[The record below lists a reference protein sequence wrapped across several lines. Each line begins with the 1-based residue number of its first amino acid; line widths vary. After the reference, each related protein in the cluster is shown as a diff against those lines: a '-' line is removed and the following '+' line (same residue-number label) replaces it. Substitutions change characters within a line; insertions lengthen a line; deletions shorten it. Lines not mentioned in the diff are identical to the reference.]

1 MLEFMLPFFLS
12 RSNYFFKIIQFLK
25 IMKRDFISILDWT
38 SEEIR
43 NNLDF
48 AIELKKQTKQGM
60 CPQLLQSKAYGMFFH
75 KPSLRTRL
83 SFEVGIAQLGGT
95 SFVLSE
101 QDFKIGERE
110 TVSDVARVMSRFVDG
125 ILIRTF
131 SHQMVLDLAQHS
143 TVPVVNML
151 TDFNHPCQVMSDM
164 LTIKEK
170 LGRIDNVR
178 IAYIGD
184 SNNMTISWLNLAA
197 RIPLDLRIATA
208 PETMPDMKIVN
219 QIQDMGISSIKV
231 TNSPQEAVEGAE
243 VLYTDVWASMGEKD
257 KISEREQVLQGFQI
271 NSNLLKYAE
280 KDALVLHCLPA
291 ERGKEITDEVI
302 ESSQS
307 VVFDQAENRLHAQ
320 KAILAQLEKWRTV

>member
-1 MLEFMLPFFLS
+1 
-12 RSNYFFKIIQFLK
+12 
-25 IMKRDFISILDWT
+25 MKRDFISILDWT

-43 NNLDF
+43 NNIDL
-48 AIELKKQTKQGM
+48 AVELKQQTKAGQ
-60 CPQLLQSKAYGMFFH
+60 CPQLLQRKSYGLFFH

-83 SFEVGIAQLGGT
+83 SFEVGIAQLGGA
-95 SFVLSE
+95 SMVLSE

-131 SHQMVLDLAQHS
+131 SHQLVLDLAEHA

-178 IAYIGD
+178 IAYVGD

-208 PETMPDMKIVN
+208 PETMPDMKLVN
-219 QIQDMGISSIKV
+219 EIKELGISTIKV
-231 TNSPQEAVEGAE
+231 TNSAEEAVDGAE
-243 VLYTDVWASMGEKD
+243 ALYTDVWASMGEKD
-257 KISEREQVLQGFQI
+257 KIAERERVLRDFQI
-271 NSNLLKYAE
+271 NSKLLKYAE

-291 ERGKEITDEVI
+291 ERGKEITDEVL
-302 ESSQS
+302 EGPQS

-320 KAILAQLEKWRTV
+320 KAILVQLEKWRTV

>member
-1 MLEFMLPFFLS
+1 
-12 RSNYFFKIIQFLK
+12 
-25 IMKRDFISILDWT
+25 MKRDFISILDWT
-38 SEEIR
+38 SKEIR
-43 NNLDF
+43 DNLDF
-48 AIELKKQTKQGM
+48 AAELKQQTKEGK
-60 CPQLLQSKAYGMFFH
+60 CPQLLKRKTYGLFFH

-95 SFVLSE
+95 SLVLSE

-110 TVSDVARVMSRFVDG
+110 TVSDVARVMSRYVDG

-131 SHQMVLDLAQHS
+131 SHQMVLELAQHA

-164 LTIKEK
+164 LTIKEN
-170 LGRIDNVR
+170 LGHIDNVR

-208 PETMPDMKIVN
+208 PETMPDMKLVSE
-219 QIQDMGISSIKV
+219 IQEIGISTINV
-231 TNSPQEAVEGAE
+231 THSAQEAVEGAE

-257 KISEREQVLQGFQI
+257 KIAERELVLKDFQI
-271 NSNLLKYAE
+271 NSSLLKYAE
-280 KDALVLHCLPA
+280 KNAIVMHCLPA

-302 ESSQS
+302 ECAQS
-307 VVFDQAENRLHAQ
+307 VVFDQAENRLHVQ
-320 KAILAQLEKWRTV
+320 KAILVQLEKWRTV

>member
-1 MLEFMLPFFLS
+1 
-12 RSNYFFKIIQFLK
+12 
-25 IMKRDFISILDWT
+25 MKRDFISILDWT
-38 SEEIR
+38 TEEIH

-48 AIELKKQTKQGM
+48 AVELKQQTKEGM
-60 CPQLLQSKAYGMFFH
+60 CPQLLERKTYVLFFH

-95 SFVLSE
+95 SMVLSE

-110 TVSDVARVMSRFVDG
+110 TVRDVARVMSRYVDG

-131 SHQMVLDLAQHS
+131 SHQLVLDLAKHA
-143 TVPVVNML
+143 TVPIVNML
-151 TDFNHPCQVMSDM
+151 TDFNHPCQVMSDL

-170 LGRIDNVR
+170 LGHIDNVR
-178 IAYIGD
+178 IAYVGD
-184 SNNMTISWLNLAA
+184 SNNMTNSWLNLAA

-208 PETMPDMKIVN
+208 PETLPDMKLVSEIRE
-219 QIQDMGISSIKV
+219 IGISTIKV
-231 TNSPQEAVEGAE
+231 THSAQEAVDGAE

-257 KISEREQVLQGFQI
+257 KLAERELVLKEFQI
-271 NSNLLKYAE
+271 NSSLLKYAE

-302 ESSQS
+302 ESTQS

-320 KAILAQLEKWRTV
+320 KAILVQLEKWRTV

>member
-1 MLEFMLPFFLS
+1 
-12 RSNYFFKIIQFLK
+12 
-25 IMKRDFISILDWT
+25 MKRDFISILDWT
-38 SEEIR
+38 TEEIH

-48 AIELKKQTKQGM
+48 AVELKQQTKEGM
-60 CPQLLQSKAYGMFFH
+60 CPQLLERKTYVLFFH

-95 SFVLSE
+95 SMVLSE

-110 TVSDVARVMSRFVDG
+110 TVSDVARVMSRYVDG

-131 SHQMVLDLAQHS
+131 SHQLVLDLAKHA
-143 TVPVVNML
+143 TVPIVNML
-151 TDFNHPCQVMSDM
+151 TDFNHPCQVMSDL

-170 LGRIDNVR
+170 LGHIDNVR
-178 IAYIGD
+178 IAYVGD
-184 SNNMTISWLNLAA
+184 SNNMTNSWLNLAA

-208 PETMPDMKIVN
+208 PETLPDMKLVSEIRE
-219 QIQDMGISSIKV
+219 IGISTIKV
-231 TNSPQEAVEGAE
+231 THSAQEAVDGAE

-257 KISEREQVLQGFQI
+257 KLAERELVLKEFQI
-271 NSNLLKYAE
+271 NSSLLKYAE

-291 ERGKEITDEVI
+291 ERGKEITNEVI
-302 ESSQS
+302 ESTQS

>member
-1 MLEFMLPFFLS
+1 
-12 RSNYFFKIIQFLK
+12 
-25 IMKRDFISILDWT
+25 MKRDFISILDWT

-43 NNLDF
+43 NNIDF
-48 AIELKKQTKQGM
+48 AVELKQQTKEGQ
-60 CPQLLQSKAYGMFFH
+60 CPQLLQRKTYGLFFH

-83 SFEVGIAQLGGT
+83 SFEVGIAQLGG
-95 SFVLSE
+95 SSMVLSE

-125 ILIRTF
+125 ILIRTY
-131 SHQMVLDLAQHS
+131 SHQMVLDLAEHA

-178 IAYIGD
+178 IAYVGD

-208 PETMPDMKIVN
+208 PETMPDMKLVN
-219 QIQDMGISSIKV
+219 EIQELGISTIKV
-231 TNSPQEAVEGAE
+231 TNSAEEAADGAE

-257 KISEREQVLQGFQI
+257 KITERERVLKDFQI
-271 NSNLLKYAE
+271 NSNLLKNAE
-280 KDALVLHCLPA
+280 KGALVLHCLPA
-291 ERGKEITDEVI
+291 ERGKEITDEVL
-302 ESSQS
+302 EGPQS

-320 KAILAQLEKWRTV
+320 KAILVQLEKWRTV

>member
-1 MLEFMLPFFLS
+1 M
-12 RSNYFFKIIQFLK
+12 SNLQYFKK
-25 IMKRDFISILDWT
+25 MKRDFISILDWT

-43 NNLDF
+43 NNIDL
-48 AIELKKQTKQGM
+48 AVELKQQTKAGQ
-60 CPQLLQSKAYGMFFH
+60 CPQLLQRKSYGLFFH

-83 SFEVGIAQLGGT
+83 SFEVGIAQLGGA
-95 SFVLSE
+95 SMVLSE

-131 SHQMVLDLAQHS
+131 SHQLVLDLAEHA

-178 IAYIGD
+178 IAYVGD

-208 PETMPDMKIVN
+208 PETMPDMKLVN
-219 QIQDMGISSIKV
+219 EIKELGISTIKV
-231 TNSPQEAVEGAE
+231 TNSAEEAVDGAE
-243 VLYTDVWASMGEKD
+243 ALYTDVWASMGEKD
-257 KISEREQVLQGFQI
+257 KIAERERVLRDFQI
-271 NSNLLKYAE
+271 NSKLLKYAE

-291 ERGKEITDEVI
+291 ERGKEITDEVL
-302 ESSQS
+302 EGPQS

-320 KAILAQLEKWRTV
+320 KAILVQLEKWRTI

>member
-1 MLEFMLPFFLS
+1 
-12 RSNYFFKIIQFLK
+12 
-25 IMKRDFISILDWT
+25 MKRDFISILDWT

-43 NNLDF
+43 NNIDL
-48 AIELKKQTKQGM
+48 AVELKQQTKEGQ
-60 CPQLLQSKAYGMFFH
+60 CPQLLHRKTFGLFFH

-83 SFEVGIAQLGGT
+83 SFEVGIAQLGGA
-95 SFVLSE
+95 SMVLSE
-101 QDFKIGERE
+101 KDFKIGERE

-131 SHQMVLDLAQHS
+131 SHQLVLDLAEHA

-178 IAYIGD
+178 IAYVGD

-208 PETMPDMKIVN
+208 PETMPDMKHVN
-219 QIQDMGISSIKV
+219 EIKEIGISTIKV
-231 TNSPQEAVEGAE
+231 TNSAKEAVDGAE

-257 KISEREQVLQGFQI
+257 KIAERERVLRDFQI
-271 NSNLLKYAE
+271 NSTLLKYAA

-291 ERGKEITDEVI
+291 ERGKEITDEVL
-302 ESSQS
+302 EGRQS

>member
-1 MLEFMLPFFLS
+1 
-12 RSNYFFKIIQFLK
+12 
-25 IMKRDFISILDWT
+25 MKRDFISILDWT
-38 SEEIR
+38 SKEIR
-43 NNLDF
+43 DNLDF
-48 AIELKKQTKQGM
+48 AAELKQQTKEGK
-60 CPQLLQSKAYGMFFH
+60 CPQLLKRKTYGLFFH

-95 SFVLSE
+95 SLVLSE

-110 TVSDVARVMSRFVDG
+110 TVSDVARVMSRYVDG

-131 SHQMVLDLAQHS
+131 SHQMVLELAQHAS
-143 TVPVVNML
+143 VPVVNML

-164 LTIKEK
+164 LTIKEN
-170 LGRIDNVR
+170 LGHIDNVR

-208 PETMPDMKIVN
+208 PETMPDMKLVSE
-219 QIQDMGISSIKV
+219 IQEIGISTINV
-231 TNSPQEAVEGAE
+231 THSAQEAVEGAE

-257 KISEREQVLQGFQI
+257 KIAERELVLKDFQI
-271 NSNLLKYAE
+271 NSSLLKYAE
-280 KDALVLHCLPA
+280 KNAIVMHCLPA

-302 ESSQS
+302 ECAQS
-307 VVFDQAENRLHAQ
+307 VVFDQAENRLHVQ

>member
-1 MLEFMLPFFLS
+1 
-12 RSNYFFKIIQFLK
+12 
-25 IMKRDFISILDWT
+25 MKRDFISILDWT

-43 NNLDF
+43 NNIDL
-48 AIELKKQTKQGM
+48 AVELKQQTKEGH
-60 CPQLLQSKAYGMFFH
+60 CPQLLQRKTFGLFFH

-83 SFEVGIAQLGGT
+83 SFEVGIVQLGGA
-95 SFVLSE
+95 SMVLSE
-101 QDFKIGERE
+101 KDFKIGERE

-131 SHQMVLDLAQHS
+131 SHQLVLDLAEHA

-178 IAYIGD
+178 IAYVGD

-208 PETMPDMKIVN
+208 PETMPDMKHVN
-219 QIQDMGISSIKV
+219 EIKELGISTIKV
-231 TNSPQEAVEGAE
+231 TNSAKEAVDGAE
-243 VLYTDVWASMGEKD
+243 ALYTDVWASMGEKD
-257 KISEREQVLQGFQI
+257 KIAERERILRDFQI
-271 NSNLLKYAE
+271 NSNLLKYAA

-291 ERGKEITDEVI
+291 ERGKEISDEVL
-302 ESSQS
+302 EGPQS

-320 KAILAQLEKWRTV
+320 KAILVQLEKWRTV

>member
-1 MLEFMLPFFLS
+1 
-12 RSNYFFKIIQFLK
+12 
-25 IMKRDFISILDWT
+25 MKRDFISILDWT

-43 NNLDF
+43 NNIDL
-48 AIELKKQTKQGM
+48 AVELKQQTKEGQ
-60 CPQLLQSKAYGMFFH
+60 CPQLLQRKTFGLFFH

-83 SFEVGIAQLGGT
+83 SFEVGIAQLGGA
-95 SFVLSE
+95 SMVLSE
-101 QDFKIGERE
+101 KDFKIGERE

-131 SHQMVLDLAQHS
+131 SHQLVLDLAEHA

-178 IAYIGD
+178 IAYVGD

-197 RIPLDLRIATA
+197 RIPMDLRIATA
-208 PETMPDMKIVN
+208 PETMPDMKHVN
-219 QIQDMGISSIKV
+219 EIKELGISTIKV
-231 TNSPQEAVEGAE
+231 TNSAKEAVDGAE
-243 VLYTDVWASMGEKD
+243 ALYTDVWASMGEKD
-257 KISEREQVLQGFQI
+257 KIVERERVLRDFQI
-271 NSNLLKYAE
+271 NSNLLKYAA

-291 ERGKEITDEVI
+291 ERGKEITDEVL
-302 ESSQS
+302 EGPQS

-320 KAILAQLEKWRTV
+320 KAILVQLEKWRTV

>member
-1 MLEFMLPFFLS
+1 
-12 RSNYFFKIIQFLK
+12 
-25 IMKRDFISILDWT
+25 MKRDFISILDWT

-43 NNLDF
+43 NNIDL
-48 AIELKKQTKQGM
+48 AVELKQQTKEGQ
-60 CPQLLQSKAYGMFFH
+60 CPQLLQRKTFGLFFH

-83 SFEVGIAQLGGT
+83 SFEVGIAQLGGA
-95 SFVLSE
+95 SMVLSE
-101 QDFKIGERE
+101 KDFKIGERE

-131 SHQMVLDLAQHS
+131 SHQLVLDLAEHA

-178 IAYIGD
+178 IAYVGD

-208 PETMPDMKIVN
+208 PETMPDMKHVN
-219 QIQDMGISSIKV
+219 EIKELGISTIKV
-231 TNSPQEAVEGAE
+231 TNSAKEAVDGAE
-243 VLYTDVWASMGEKD
+243 ALYTDVWASMGEKD
-257 KISEREQVLQGFQI
+257 KIVERERVLRDFQI
-271 NSNLLKYAE
+271 NSNLLKYAA

-291 ERGKEITDEVI
+291 ERGKEITDEVL
-302 ESSQS
+302 EGRQS

-320 KAILAQLEKWRTV
+320 KAILVQLEKWRTV

>member
-1 MLEFMLPFFLS
+1 
-12 RSNYFFKIIQFLK
+12 
-25 IMKRDFISILDWT
+25 MKRDFISILDWT
-38 SEEIR
+38 SEEIL
-43 NNLDF
+43 NNIDY
-48 AIELKKQTKQGM
+48 AVELKQQTKEGQ
-60 CPQLLQSKAYGMFFH
+60 CPQLLQRKTYGLFFH

-83 SFEVGIAQLGGT
+83 SFEVGISQLGG
-95 SFVLSE
+95 SSMVLSE

-131 SHQMVLDLAQHS
+131 SHQLVLDLAEHA

-170 LGRIDNVR
+170 LGRIKNVR
-178 IAYIGD
+178 IAYVGD

-208 PETMPDMKIVN
+208 TETMPDMKLVN
-219 QIQDMGISSIKV
+219 EIQELGISTIKV
-231 TNSPQEAVEGAE
+231 TNTAEEAVDGAE

-257 KISEREQVLQGFQI
+257 KIVERERVLKDFQI

-280 KDALVLHCLPA
+280 KNSLVLHCLPA
-291 ERGKEITDEVI
+291 ERGKEITDEVL
-302 ESSQS
+302 EGSQS

-320 KAILAQLEKWRTV
+320 KAILVQLEKWRTV

>member
-1 MLEFMLPFFLS
+1 
-12 RSNYFFKIIQFLK
+12 
-25 IMKRDFISILDWT
+25 MKRDFISILDWT
-38 SEEIR
+38 SKEIR
-43 NNLDF
+43 DNLDF
-48 AIELKKQTKQGM
+48 AAELKQQTKEGK
-60 CPQLLQSKAYGMFFH
+60 CPQLLKRKTYGLFFH

-95 SFVLSE
+95 SLVLSE

-110 TVSDVARVMSRFVDG
+110 TVSDVARVMSRYVDG

-131 SHQMVLDLAQHS
+131 SHQMVLDLAQHA

-164 LTIKEK
+164 LTIKEN
-170 LGRIDNVR
+170 LGHIDNVR

-208 PETMPDMKIVN
+208 PETMPYMKLVTE
-219 QIQDMGISSIKV
+219 IQEIGISTIKV
-231 TNSPQEAVEGAE
+231 TNSAQEAVEGAE

-257 KISEREQVLQGFQI
+257 KIAERELVLKDFQI
-271 NSNLLKYAE
+271 NSSLLKYAE
-280 KDALVLHCLPA
+280 KNAIVMHCLPA

-302 ESSQS
+302 ECAQS
-307 VVFDQAENRLHAQ
+307 VVFDQAENRLHVQ
-320 KAILAQLEKWRTV
+320 KAILVQLEKWRTV

>member
-1 MLEFMLPFFLS
+1 
-12 RSNYFFKIIQFLK
+12 
-25 IMKRDFISILDWT
+25 MKRDFISILDWT

-43 NNLDF
+43 NNIDL
-48 AIELKKQTKQGM
+48 AVELKQQTKEGK
-60 CPQLLQSKAYGMFFH
+60 CPQLLERKTYGLFFH

-83 SFEVGIAQLGGT
+83 SFEVGIAQLGG
-95 SFVLSE
+95 SSMVLSE

-125 ILIRTF
+125 ILIRTY
-131 SHQMVLDLAQHS
+131 SHQMVLDLAEHA

-178 IAYIGD
+178 IAYVGD

-208 PETMPDMKIVN
+208 PETMPDMKLVN
-219 QIQDMGISSIKV
+219 EIQELGISTIKV
-231 TNSPQEAVEGAE
+231 TNSAEEAADGAE

-257 KISEREQVLQGFQI
+257 KIAERERVLKDFQI
-271 NSNLLKYAE
+271 NSDLLKNAE

-291 ERGKEITDEVI
+291 ERGKEITDEVL
-302 ESSQS
+302 EGPQS

-320 KAILAQLEKWRTV
+320 KAILVQLEKWRTV

>member
-1 MLEFMLPFFLS
+1 
-12 RSNYFFKIIQFLK
+12 
-25 IMKRDFISILDWT
+25 MKRDFISILDWT
-38 SEEIR
+38 TEEIH

-48 AIELKKQTKQGM
+48 AVELKQQTKEGM
-60 CPQLLQSKAYGMFFH
+60 CPQLLERKTYVLFFH

-95 SFVLSE
+95 SMVLSE

-110 TVSDVARVMSRFVDG
+110 TVSDVARVMSRYVDG

-131 SHQMVLDLAQHS
+131 SHQLVLDLAKHA
-143 TVPVVNML
+143 TVPIVNML
-151 TDFNHPCQVMSDM
+151 TDFNHPCQVMSDL

-170 LGRIDNVR
+170 LGHIDNVR
-178 IAYIGD
+178 IAYVGD
-184 SNNMTISWLNLAA
+184 SNNMTNSWLNLAA

-208 PETMPDMKIVN
+208 PETLPDMKLVSEIRE
-219 QIQDMGISSIKV
+219 IGISTIKV
-231 TNSPQEAVEGAE
+231 THCAQEAVDGAE
-243 VLYTDVWASMGEKD
+243 VLYTDVWASMGEKE
-257 KISEREQVLQGFQI
+257 KLAERELVLKEFQI
-271 NSNLLKYAE
+271 NSSLLKYAE

-302 ESSQS
+302 ESTQS

-320 KAILAQLEKWRTV
+320 KAILVQLEKWRTV

>member
-1 MLEFMLPFFLS
+1 
-12 RSNYFFKIIQFLK
+12 
-25 IMKRDFISILDWT
+25 MKRDFISILDWT

-43 NNLDF
+43 NNIDL
-48 AIELKKQTKQGM
+48 AVELKQQTKEGH
-60 CPQLLQSKAYGMFFH
+60 CPQLLQRKTFGLFFH

-83 SFEVGIAQLGGT
+83 SFEVGIVQLGGA
-95 SFVLSE
+95 SMVLSE
-101 QDFKIGERE
+101 KDFKIGERE

-131 SHQMVLDLAQHS
+131 SHQLVLDLAEHA

-178 IAYIGD
+178 IAYVGD

-208 PETMPDMKIVN
+208 PETMPDMKHVN
-219 QIQDMGISSIKV
+219 EIKELGISTIKV
-231 TNSPQEAVEGAE
+231 TNSAKEAVDGAE
-243 VLYTDVWASMGEKD
+243 ALYTDVWASMGEKD
-257 KISEREQVLQGFQI
+257 KIAERERVLRDFQI
-271 NSNLLKYAE
+271 NSNLLKYAA

-291 ERGKEITDEVI
+291 ERGKEISDEVL
-302 ESSQS
+302 EGPQS

-320 KAILAQLEKWRTV
+320 KAILVQLEKWRTV

>member
-1 MLEFMLPFFLS
+1 
-12 RSNYFFKIIQFLK
+12 
-25 IMKRDFISILDWT
+25 MKRNFISILDWT
-38 SEEIR
+38 TEEIH

-48 AIELKKQTKQGM
+48 AVELKQQTKEGM
-60 CPQLLQSKAYGMFFH
+60 CPQLLERKTYVLFFH

-95 SFVLSE
+95 SMVLSE

-110 TVSDVARVMSRFVDG
+110 TVSDVARVMSRYVDG

-131 SHQMVLDLAQHS
+131 SHQLVLDLAKHA
-143 TVPVVNML
+143 TVPIVNML
-151 TDFNHPCQVMSDM
+151 TDFNHPCQVMSDL

-170 LGRIDNVR
+170 LGHIDNVR
-178 IAYIGD
+178 IAYVGD
-184 SNNMTISWLNLAA
+184 SNNMTNSWLNLAA

-208 PETMPDMKIVN
+208 PETLPDMKLVSEIRE
-219 QIQDMGISSIKV
+219 IGISTIKV
-231 TNSPQEAVEGAE
+231 THSAQEAVDGAE

-257 KISEREQVLQGFQI
+257 KLAERELVLKEFQI
-271 NSNLLKYAE
+271 NSSLLKYAE

-302 ESSQS
+302 ESTQS

-320 KAILAQLEKWRTV
+320 KAILVQLEKWRTV

>member
-1 MLEFMLPFFLS
+1 
-12 RSNYFFKIIQFLK
+12 
-25 IMKRDFISILDWT
+25 MKRDFISILDWT

-43 NNLDF
+43 NNIDL
-48 AIELKKQTKQGM
+48 AVELKQQTKEDQ
-60 CPQLLQSKAYGMFFH
+60 CPQLLQRKTFGLFFH

-83 SFEVGIAQLGGT
+83 SFEVGIAQLGGA
-95 SFVLSE
+95 SMVLSE
-101 QDFKIGERE
+101 KDFKIGERE

-131 SHQMVLDLAQHS
+131 SHQLVLDLAEHA

-178 IAYIGD
+178 IAYVGD

-208 PETMPDMKIVN
+208 PETMPDMKHVN
-219 QIQDMGISSIKV
+219 EIKELGISTIKV
-231 TNSPQEAVEGAE
+231 TNSAKEAVDDAE

-257 KISEREQVLQGFQI
+257 KIAERERVLRDFQI
-271 NSNLLKYAE
+271 NSNLLKYAA

-291 ERGKEITDEVI
+291 ERGKEITDEVL
-302 ESSQS
+302 EGRQS